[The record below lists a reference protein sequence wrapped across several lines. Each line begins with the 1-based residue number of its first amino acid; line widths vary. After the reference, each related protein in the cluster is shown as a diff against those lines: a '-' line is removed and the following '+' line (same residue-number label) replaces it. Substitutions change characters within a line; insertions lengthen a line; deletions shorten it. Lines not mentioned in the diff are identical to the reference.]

1 VWKSWK
7 SSWLSW
13 HKFENADGE
22 TGIQEAADKISAY
35 LGLNQ
40 DEKMALAEM
49 MSLVQ
54 KQVEQAFKD
63 VQSAYDATRYDMK
76 DENEAYG
83 VELFHAETE
92 TAVEDTSALRND
104 LDVSKVSQEV
114 KNKLDEERTVS

>member
-1 VWKSWK
+1 
-7 SSWLSW
+7 
-13 HKFENADGE
+13 
-22 TGIQEAADKISAY
+22 
-35 LGLNQ
+35 
-40 DEKMALAEM
+40 MALAEM

-114 KNKLDEERTVS
+114 KISSMKKRTVS

>member
-1 VWKSWK
+1 
-7 SSWLSW
+7 
-13 HKFENADGE
+13 
-22 TGIQEAADKISAY
+22 
-35 LGLNQ
+35 
-40 DEKMALAEM
+40 MALAEM

-104 LDVSKVSQEV
+104 LDVSKVYC
-114 KNKLDEERTVS
+114 LHL